1 MFSKNIS
8 FHNWSKD
15 DFIGVFGKQEVT
27 FKAGKTYSVPADTGY
42 HFAKHLA
49 QLELNKA
56 GKENFT
62 IDPPSPN
69 YKEYFDRAL
78 PGNEVQQPFEEISY
92 EEVNPDVNAPIT
104 EKKPKKVTKTVK
116 KTKDDEYVDDEVV

>member
-15 DFIGVFGKQEVT
+15 DFVGTFGKQQVT
-27 FKAGKTYSVPADTGY
+27 FKAGKTYSVPIDTGL

-62 IDPPSPN
+62 IDPPSQN

-78 PGNEVQQPFEEISY
+78 PANAVQQPFEEISY
-92 EEVNPDVNAPIT
+92 EEENLNVDSPIIT
-104 EKKPKKVTKTVK
+104 ESPKKITKSTK
-116 KTKDDEYVDDEVV
+116 KTKDEEFED

>member
-15 DFIGVFGKQEVT
+15 DFIGTFGGQQVT
-27 FKAGKTYSVPADTGY
+27 FKAGKTYSVPQDTGY

-56 GKENFT
+56 GQENFT

-69 YKEYFDRAL
+69 YKDYFNRAL
-78 PGNEVQQPFEEISY
+78 PNNVVQQPFEEISY
-92 EEVNPDVNAPIT
+92 EEVNEKVNAPIK
-104 EKKPKKVTKTVK
+104 EAVKEKKVTKSKDEEYEDETV
-116 KTKDDEYVDDEVV
+116 